1 MLNLGKFWLIN
12 TYYYIKLRIKYKS
25 IMENNDESYLYDLLN
40 NYVKNTL
47 KYLKIDIIIKNE
59 EIKANLKDNALYIAN
74 HESIYDSL
82 ISYQAIGGKSGYF
95 TAGDKRDVTKFKYLY
110 GISKL
115 LGIVF
120 VDRKSIRGS
129 VKASKQ
135 GAEVLKSGKNL
146 VIFPEG
152 EVNKHLDKSNRQI
165 AKFHA
170 GSFRP
175 AIEAKKVIVPTVIIG
190 AGKIHNALNMNR
202 KINSGTV
209 EVVFLE
215 PIDIHLHQNIKSVV
229 LAEMVEEK
237 INTYLE
243 EING

>member
-12 TYYYIKLRIKYKS
+12 IYYYLKLRIKYKL
-25 IMENNDESYLYDLLN
+25 ITESDDNEYLYELLN

-47 KYLKIDIIIKNE
+47 KLLKIDIIIKNE

-82 ISYQAIGGKSGYF
+82 ISYRAIGGMTGYF

-110 GISKL
+110 SISQL

-120 VDRKSIRGS
+120 VNRKSIRES
-129 VKASKQ
+129 VKATKQ
-135 GAEVLKSGKNL
+135 GTEVLKAGKNL

-152 EVNKHLDKSNRQI
+152 EVNEHLEKSNRQV
-165 AKFHA
+165 ANFHA

-175 AIEAKKVIVPTVIIG
+175 AIDAQKIIVPTVIIG

-202 KINSGTV
+202 KIKSGTV

-215 PIDIHLHQNIKSVV
+215 PIDIHLHQKVKSVV
-229 LAEMVEEK
+229 LAKIVEEK